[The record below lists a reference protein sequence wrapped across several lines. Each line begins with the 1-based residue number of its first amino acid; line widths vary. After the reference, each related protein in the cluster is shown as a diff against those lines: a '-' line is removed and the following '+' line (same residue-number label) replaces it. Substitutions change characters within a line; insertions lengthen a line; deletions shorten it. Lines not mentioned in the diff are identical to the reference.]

1 MNTNRWWIYQRER
14 FPLLT
19 HGILIALFSLSAVAY
34 SRFLIESGSRPAPR
48 ELIAA
53 FIGTFMFFLLLRI
66 ADEFKDFE
74 DDARY
79 RPYRAVPRGLV
90 TLAQLRT
97 VGIGALL
104 LQVLLAL
111 AYYPPLLWL
120 LLPVWGYFAL
130 MSKEFFV
137 ARWLKAHPV
146 TYVLSHMVI
155 MPLITLYASANQW
168 LPAGSFPHGLGAFL
182 LLSFFVGL
190 VIEFGRKIRAPEDEE
205 VGVETYSFLWGRR
218 RALVTWYTTLLLSAA
233 TTIYCV
239 LPLGAAAPVAV
250 VLGLLLVLA
259 AIVSRQH
266 IMKPSGRYAKWIEHL
281 SGIWTVVVYG
291 SVVLACYGVGG

>member
-14 FPLLT
+14 FPLLS

-34 SRFLIESGSRPAPR
+34 SRFLIESGSRPTPR
-48 ELIAA
+48 ELLAA
-53 FIGTFMFFLLLRI
+53 FVGTFMFFLLLRI

-79 RPYRAVPRGLV
+79 RSYRAVPRGVV
-90 TLAQLRT
+90 TLAELRL

-111 AYYPPLLWL
+111 AYFPPLLWL
-120 LLPVWGYFAL
+120 LIPVWVYFAL

-155 MPLITLYASANQW
+155 IPLITLYASANQW
-168 LPAGSFPHGLGAFL
+168 LPIGAFPHGLGAFL

-205 VGVETYSFLWGRR
+205 MGVETYSFLWGRR
-218 RALVTWYTTLLLSAA
+218 RALLTWYATLLLSAA

-239 LPLGAAAPVAV
+239 VPLGATVPVSI

-259 AIVSRQH
+259 AIMSRQH
-266 IMKPSGRYAKWIEHL
+266 IAKPSRRYSKWIEHL
-281 SGIWTVVVYG
+281 SGIWTLVVYS
-291 SVVLACYGVGG
+291 SVVLACYGFGG